1 MTGYNEEA
9 IRAIPR
15 KKIDCL
21 KVLVEDPNFSDVQM
35 SKVSEAT
42 KYMAS
47 WVRSVSLTYEALL
60 VVDPKRKE
68 LAEAEASL

>member
-1 MTGYNEEA
+1 
-9 IRAIPR
+9 
-15 KKIDCL
+15 
-21 KVLVEDPNFSDVQM
+21 M

-47 WVRSVSLTYEALL
+47 WVRSIALTYDALL

-68 LAEAEASL
+68 LQQAEEKLKESEENLAEKKA

>member
-1 MTGYNEEA
+1 
-9 IRAIPR
+9 
-15 KKIDCL
+15 
-21 KVLVEDPNFSDVQM
+21 M

-47 WVRSVSLTYEALL
+47 WVRSIALTYEALL

-68 LAEAEASL
+68 LVEAEERLKESEENLA